1 MYTASRLISKE
12 EPMKS
17 ISKPPTYRALRGV
30 AVAIVL
36 CFSLVMAACTP
47 VVSRGGDGTANPQ
60 LDDAALST
68 KLDKKDLDYLV
79 GQNLNALYASKFWA
93 TDVVPEAQK
102 PYVTIFPIRNETTEH
117 LNDQMNTLLSSIES
131 SLVNTGEVNV
141 VSRERQ
147 AEMMA
152 EVSYQ
157 NSPGL
162 DPGTAAKIGK
172 QLGAKYYFT
181 GKLGAVDEKMKNTR
195 RVQYMLFIQVIE
207 VETSLIKFQHEAA
220 RSKARKG

>member
-1 MYTASRLISKE
+1 MN
-12 EPMKS
+12 S
-17 ISKPPTYRALRGV
+17 ISQPICRNTVRSVAI
-30 AVAIVL
+30 AVAL
-36 CFSLVMAACTP
+36 CFSLASTACTP
-47 VVSRGGDGTANPQ
+47 VVSRGGDGTDNPE

-68 KLDKKDLDYLV
+68 KLDKRDLDYMI
-79 GQNLNALYASKFWA
+79 GQNLDALYASKFWM
-93 TDVVPEAQK
+93 TDVVPESTK

-117 LNDQMNTLLSSIES
+117 LNDQMNTLLSSIET

-147 AEMMA
+147 AQMMA

-162 DPGTAAKIGK
+162 DPATAAKIGK

-181 GKLGAVDEKMKNTR
+181 GKLSAVDEKMKNTR
-195 RVQYMLFIQVIE
+195 RLQYALFIQVIE
-207 VETSLIKFQHEAA
+207 VETSLIKFQHESQ

>member
-1 MYTASRLISKE
+1 
-12 EPMKS
+12 MKS
-17 ISKPPTYRALRGV
+17 NPQPHAYRVLRGV

-36 CFSLVMAACTP
+36 CVSLATAACTP
-47 VVSRGGDGTANPQ
+47 VASRGGDGTANPQ

-117 LNDQMNTLLSSIES
+117 LNDQMNTLLSSIET

-147 AEMMA
+147 SEMMA

-162 DPGTAAKIGK
+162 DPATAARIGK

-195 RVQYMLFIQVIE
+195 RLQYTLFIQVID

>member
-1 MYTASRLISKE
+1 
-12 EPMKS
+12 MKS
-17 ISKPPTYRALRGV
+17 ISQTNTHRALRGV
-30 AVAIVL
+30 AVAVAV
-36 CFSLVMAACTP
+36 CFSLVTAACTP

-68 KLDKKDLDYLV
+68 KLDKQDLDYLV
-79 GQNLNALYASKFWA
+79 DQNLNALYASKFWSS
-93 TDVVPEAQK
+93 DVVPEAQK

-117 LNDQMNTLLSSIES
+117 LNDQMNTLLSSIET

-147 AEMMA
+147 AQMMA

-162 DPGTAAKIGK
+162 DPGTAAQIGK

-195 RVQYMLFIQVIE
+195 RLQYTLFIQVID

>member
-1 MYTASRLISKE
+1 M
-12 EPMKS
+12 
-17 ISKPPTYRALRGV
+17 
-30 AVAIVL
+30 
-36 CFSLVMAACTP
+36 
-47 VVSRGGDGTANPQ
+47 
-60 LDDAALST
+60 ST

-79 GQNLNALYASKFWA
+79 GQNLNALYASKFWE

-102 PYVTIFPIRNETTEH
+102 LYVTIFPIRNETTEH
-117 LNDQMNTLLSSIES
+117 LNDQMNTLLSSIET

-147 AEMMA
+147 SEMMA

-162 DPGTAAKIGK
+162 DPATAARIGK

-195 RVQYMLFIQVIE
+195 RLQYTLFIQVID

>member
-1 MYTASRLISKE
+1 
-12 EPMKS
+12 MKS
-17 ISKPPTYRALRGV
+17 ISQLNTYRALRGV
-30 AVAIVL
+30 AVIVAV
-36 CFSLVMAACTP
+36 CFSLVTAACTP

-79 GQNLNALYASKFWA
+79 GQNLDALYASKFWA
-93 TDVVPEAQK
+93 SDVVPGAQK

-117 LNDQMNTLLSSIES
+117 LNDQMNTLLSSIET

-147 AEMMA
+147 AQMMA

-195 RVQYMLFIQVIE
+195 RLQYTLFIQVID